1 MQFGTLGLWLPGWPG
16 AARSLFVA
24 VTVLVA
30 AHATLLVF
38 DPHAVFLS
46 NLFIFM
52 FPVLGIMVC
61 LLGAYS
67 ESPETRPLWLL
78 LGSGFLLAAVG
89 QLESMYYDF
98 ATHMHAQTKALN
110 SDFFFFAYG
119 IPILLAIC
127 SRGTDAGLKVF
138 AWLNGAQAVIAAMLA
153 YLQLFSALPSHAHP
167 EAISATNLMYLNDAE
182 NWILV
187 GAVTLRFFSNPS
199 PARRRFYRILSLYL
213 WLYGI
218 VALILGYLELK
229 HGWHNG
235 LQDVA
240 WGLPYLPL
248 LGSFALQHKT
258 PTDKGKHAAAS
269 GPWDC

>member
-1 MQFGTLGLWLPGWPG
+1 ML
-16 AARSLFVA
+16 
-24 VTVLVA
+24 
-30 AHATLLVF
+30 
-38 DPHAVFLS
+38 
-46 NLFIFM
+46 
-52 FPVLGIMVC
+52 PVLGISGC
-61 LLGAYS
+61 LLGAYT
-67 ESPETRPLWLL
+67 ESPETSPWWLL
-78 LGSGFLLAAVG
+78 LGCGFLLAAVG

-98 ATHMHAQTKALN
+98 ATHTHAQTEALN

-138 AWLNGAQAVIAAMLA
+138 AWLDGIQALIAGMLA
-153 YLQLFSALPSHAHP
+153 YMQLFSALPSHAHP

-240 WGLPYLPL
+240 WDLPYLPL

-258 PTDKGKHAAAS
+258 LQTRVNGATVR
-269 GPWDC
+269 GPWDS